1 MFELLKT
8 ESKHTKYFYF
18 FLCFTFFISCFLM
31 LPFCRINLIKITEVI
46 LRKKLSFEFWN
57 RVILYTLTTISS
69 FSFYWLLFSFFYY
82 YVKSHKFNLKQ
93 TLILISLLLFIISS
107 LVQIVLLYDGIVYGA
122 DDPAYVIIA
131 KAIAEN
137 TYKTDFLHMQYTIGY
152 PILIAV
158 IIKIFGMNFFA
169 IKLVNVFLYA
179 TFVVVLFN
187 LLFSLVKD
195 LQISL
200 FISSLF
206 CLNFTIANWQNH
218 TMSDTPCMV
227 FSLFCLALIYSIY
240 FTKSQNKYFKS
251 ILLGFC
257 FFIAY
262 ECRINGIVCLLAL
275 FSTQF
280 LICISKIFLK
290 SKVLHE
296 LTDSYV
302 KTDWKI
308 HLTPYIIFIIFL
320 ILQKIFYPDLP
331 RKDLHFLEG
340 LSIKSFFQH
349 FQFFYIIYEFFNS
362 AWNKLFHQ
370 FNILSKIAFY
380 SSLILALYGLIKNW
394 KKLPFFLIFTIGNT
408 VTYCLWGGFGGIR
421 FYFPLFISFAVFC
434 AYGVKSIKIL
444 FHSEQSSKI
453 INIIGKF

>member
-1 MFELLKT
+1 
-8 ESKHTKYFYF
+8 
-18 FLCFTFFISCFLM
+18 
-31 LPFCRINLIKITEVI
+31 
-46 LRKKLSFEFWN
+46 
-57 RVILYTLTTISS
+57 
-69 FSFYWLLFSFFYY
+69 
-82 YVKSHKFNLKQ
+82 
-93 TLILISLLLFIISS
+93 
-107 LVQIVLLYDGIVYGA
+107 
-122 DDPAYVIIA
+122 
-131 KAIAEN
+131 
-137 TYKTDFLHMQYTIGY
+137 MQYTIGY

-280 LICISKIFLK
+280 LICISKIF
-290 SKVLHE
+290 
-296 LTDSYV
+296 
-302 KTDWKI
+302 KI
-308 HLTPYIIFIIFL
+308 
-320 ILQKIFYPDLP
+320 K
-331 RKDLHFLEG
+331 G
-340 LSIKSFFQH
+340 
-349 FQFFYIIYEFFNS
+349 
-362 AWNKLFHQ
+362 
-370 FNILSKIAFY
+370 
-380 SSLILALYGLIKNW
+380 
-394 KKLPFFLIFTIGNT
+394 FT
-408 VTYCLWGGFGGIR
+408 
-421 FYFPLFISFAVFC
+421 
-434 AYGVKSIKIL
+434 
-444 FHSEQSSKI
+444 
-453 INIIGKF
+453 